1 MKTTGTWDCAC
12 VNHPP
17 SWIDALDLECDAFY
31 VTVFQSLR
39 FHLST
44 LETKPF
50 QKDAFSNEYAL
61 VWMGLGLYLKLLCE
75 SCESFEMFSICARR
89 HRKRDVTTVFTYSD
103 LNTPIDQ

>member
-39 FHLST
+39 FYLST
-44 LETKPF
+44 LEAKPF

-61 VWMGLGLYLKLLCE
+61 VWMGPMSAE
-75 SCESFEMFSICARR
+75 REISI
-89 HRKRDVTTVFTYSD
+89 
-103 LNTPIDQ
+103 